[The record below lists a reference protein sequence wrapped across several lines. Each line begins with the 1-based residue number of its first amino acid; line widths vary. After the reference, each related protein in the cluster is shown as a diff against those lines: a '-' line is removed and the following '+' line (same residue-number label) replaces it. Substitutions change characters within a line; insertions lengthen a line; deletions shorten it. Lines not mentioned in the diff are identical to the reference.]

1 MVGDRTTHRRRS
13 PARLAVVGGVP
24 WARLGL
30 LVLIFLAVFPA
41 TIAAQS
47 PEDNAREYLDALRR
61 LRWDEVASH
70 LHTGVLA
77 EFHLISRQL
86 VENRAGDSILIQLYD
101 ASREEWNGWTSRE
114 VFRHSMRG
122 MTRYARGL
130 VESLVMTD
138 VRILGTVP
146 EGDTIRHV
154 VYREV
159 TDHMGT
165 VIEGV
170 LTVSLVLE
178 QGRWRVR
185 ENAELDVLKT
195 ALRGIPIGRGSP
207 SGPRLSQP
215 TPAS

>member
-1 MVGDRTTHRRRS
+1 MTPDRTAATPLLIPDRIAAS
-13 PARLAVVGGVP
+13 PFVRAFAPL
-24 WARLGL
+24 L
-30 LVLIFLAVFPA
+30 LVLVA
-41 TIAAQS
+41 TTANAQS
-47 PEDNAREYLDALRR
+47 PEDVSRDFLDALRR
-61 LRWDEVASH
+61 LRWDDVADH
-70 LHTGVLA
+70 LHTGALA

-114 VFRHSMRG
+114 VFRHSMQG

-165 VIEGV
+165 VIERV